1 MNTQEYLSQLS
12 DVLFWDIDRE
22 QLDPDL
28 HARQIVQ
35 RVLEYG
41 NWDDWKAI
49 RAYYGIPRIAEVCKQ
64 MRSLD
69 PVCLSY
75 ISLISDTPKEEF
87 RCYQLAQSNPTLWNS

>member
-1 MNTQEYLSQLS
+1 MNAKECLNQLS
-12 DVLFWDIDRE
+12 EVLFWDIDRS
-22 QLDPDL
+22 QADMDSCPQ
-28 HARQIVQ
+28 QIVQ

-41 NWDDWKAI
+41 NWNDWKTI
-49 RAYYGIPRIAEVCKQ
+49 LSYYGMPRIVELCKQ
-64 MRSLD
+64 MRNLD